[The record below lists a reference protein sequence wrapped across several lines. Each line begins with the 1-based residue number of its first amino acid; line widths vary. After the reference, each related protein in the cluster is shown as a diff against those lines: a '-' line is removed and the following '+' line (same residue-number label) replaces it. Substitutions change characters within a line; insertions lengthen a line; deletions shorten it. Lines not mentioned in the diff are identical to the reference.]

1 MEFDII
7 IRENCICR
15 ARSEKGGGI
24 MATKTPVNQNVKM
37 KKSGLLNLSRVSIL
51 HYIKLLYRS
60 ALFIA
65 TLVIYIVNKV
75 NGYGIFNLTKDNYQQ
90 VLSNPLVYIVPGII
104 WIVYVLE
111 MVLRFVPS
119 KLESPGCQ
127 KIFAQNYRPTG
138 ARVPML
144 QPIGKTLLVALVWCA
159 INAPFVILYV
169 LDKLGVFPLVDDG
182 VMILLSLA
190 YGVCDMICILFFCPF
205 QSWIMKN
212 RCCSTCRI
220 YNWDFIMMF
229 TPMIF
234 LVFSPFMPFAISLV
248 AISIALFIVWEINVT
263 RHTERF
269 SDKTNKS
276 IQCRYCNEKLCHH
289 KKQLKSFIKRNGAK
303 LDSYLKQVDLHS
315 DEDNDGL

>member
-1 MEFDII
+1 MSARTPESTENTAVGAKPRKR
-7 IRENCICR
+7 IR
-15 ARSEKGGGI
+15 
-24 MATKTPVNQNVKM
+24 
-37 KKSGLLNLSRVSIL
+37 LLNLSKVSIL

-65 TLVIYIVNKV
+65 TLIIYIVNKI
-75 NGYGIFNLTKDNYQQ
+75 NGYGIFELNKDNYKA
-90 VLSNPLVYIVPGII
+90 VMSNPLVYIVFGVI

-119 KLESPGCQ
+119 KIESPGCQ

-138 ARVPML
+138 ARNPMV
-144 QPIGKTLLVALVWCA
+144 QPTRKTILVALVWCA
-159 INAPFVILYV
+159 INAPFVILYA
-169 LDKLGVFPLVDDG
+169 LDKFGIFPLVDDG
-182 VMILLSLA
+182 IMILLSLA
-190 YGVCDMICILFFCPF
+190 YGICDMICILFFCPF

-229 TPMIF
+229 TPMMF
-234 LVFSPFMPFAISLV
+234 LIFSPFMPFAISLV
-248 AISIALFIVWEINVT
+248 MIAIVLFVVWEINVV
-263 RHTERF
+263 RHPERF

-289 KKQLKSFIKRNGAK
+289 KKQLKGFIRKNSTK
-303 LDSYLKQVDLHS
+303 LDSYLKKVDVHY
-315 DEDNDGL
+315 DEDRDGL